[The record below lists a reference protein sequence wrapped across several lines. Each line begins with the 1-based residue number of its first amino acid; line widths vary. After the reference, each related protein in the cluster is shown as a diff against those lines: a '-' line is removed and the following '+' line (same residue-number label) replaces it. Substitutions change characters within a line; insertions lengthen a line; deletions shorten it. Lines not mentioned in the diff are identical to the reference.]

1 MSNLSNGGVLT
12 IGGDSQGG
20 ADESVLIAQLPS
32 DDTRSVFG
40 LPSDLA
46 LSPSRANDFLTCPL
60 LFRFRAID
68 RIPERP
74 SSAAVRGTLVHAVLE
89 NLFEL
94 PRQQRQL
101 DTATESLAGT
111 FDGLIAADPQLGYAL
126 TDDDFVPE
134 CAPELSADTV
144 HAWLKA
150 AVPLLRTYYRLEN
163 PTTFDPHEREVKLT
177 AQLDCGLTLRGIVD
191 RVDLS
196 SNGLTRVVD
205 YKTGRAPGV
214 GFEQKAMF
222 QLRFYA
228 LMLKASGQ
236 PLPSQLQLMYLGDG
250 QLLHYEPDEHDMNAF
265 ERKLVAL
272 WDTITAVSRT
282 GDWIAKPSSGCRFC
296 DHHSLCPAKG
306 GTPPPLAPQQPSEST
321 EIRLLP

>member
-1 MSNLSNGGVLT
+1 MSNSNRRSGILT
-12 IGGDSQGG
+12 IGRGGQYGSDETTVVAELPDSGS
-20 ADESVLIAQLPS
+20 E
-32 DDTRSVFG
+32 SVFG

-89 NLFEL
+89 SIFDL
-94 PRQQRQL
+94 PRSDRQL
-101 DTATESLAGT
+101 EAAIGSLAAT
-111 FDGLIAADPQLGYAL
+111 FEGMIDSDPALGYAL
-126 TDDDFVPE
+126 ADDEFVPDS
-134 CAPELSADTV
+134 APNLAADTV
-144 HAWLKA
+144 HSWLQA
-150 AVPLLRTYYRLEN
+150 AVPLLRTYYRLED
-163 PTTFDPHEREVKLT
+163 PTTFDPYEREVKLT

-191 RVDLS
+191 RVDVS

-205 YKTGRAPGV
+205 YKTGRSPGV

-250 QLLHYEPDEHDMNAF
+250 QLLYYEPDEHDMEAF

-272 WDTITAVSRT
+272 WDTITSVSRT
-282 GDWIAKPSSGCRFC
+282 GDWIARPSSGCRFC
-296 DHHSLCPAKG
+296 DHHALCPAKG
-306 GTPPPLAPQQPSEST
+306 GTAPPLAPKLPGST